1 VPATT
6 VLSIID
12 RQSLRDNSAH
22 VLRKY
27 CRVDIYIEEGLT
39 LVPRGS
45 EEVQISNGAAIKVNR
60 DKIIATAYNGG
71 RKGHSG
77 LLLHMTCLG

>member
-1 VPATT
+1 
-6 VLSIID
+6 
-12 RQSLRDNSAH
+12 

-60 DKIIATAYNGG
+60 DKIIATMEEERVIPDCYFI
-71 RKGHSG
+71 
-77 LLLHMTCLG
+77 